1 MKKNLVSLVASLTLL
16 AVLLSF
22 TAGCSSSGGLAG
34 CFDDREVLNVYNW
47 GEYISDG
54 EDDSL
59 DVIEAFEEKYDI
71 RVNYTTFASNEE
83 MYQKIKSGAGNYDV
97 IIPSDYMIEKMI
109 KEDMLEKL
117 DFDNIPN
124 YKYIGKD
131 YKDLDYDP
139 DNEYSVPYL
148 WGTVGVFYNTKLVDE
163 EDVADKSWDILWNKK
178 YSGQILMFDNP
189 RDAFG
194 IALKKLGYSQ
204 NTTDKDEWQE
214 AYDELLKQKPL
225 VQAYVMDQIF
235 DKMSNEEAA
244 VAPYYAGDARI
255 MVTENPDIAF
265 YTPDEGTNKF
275 FDAMCIVK
283 GSEHKEAAE
292 KFIDFMCDTDVA
304 LANCEYVCYSTPQT
318 EAYKLLDKDI
328 RNKKNY
334 YPDSDVLSNCDVF
347 CNLPTD
353 INELENDLWIKLKTK

>member
-1 MKKNLVSLVASLTLL
+1 MKKTLVSLVASLTLL
-16 AVLLSF
+16 SVLLCF
-22 TAGCSSSGGLAG
+22 ATGCSSGGITG

-59 DVIEAFEEKYDI
+59 DVIEAFEEKYNI

-97 IIPSDYMIEKMI
+97 IIPSDYMVEKMI
-109 KEDMLEKL
+109 NEGLLEKL

-124 YKYIGKD
+124 YKYIGSD

-139 DNEYSVPYL
+139 NNEYSVPYL
-148 WGTVGVFYNTKLVDE
+148 WGTVGIFYNSTMVDE
-163 EDVADKSWDILWNKK
+163 EDVEAQSWDLLWNKK

-194 IALKKLGYSQ
+194 IAMKKLGYSQ
-204 NTTDKDEWQE
+204 NSTNEDEWEE
-214 AYDELLKQKPL
+214 AYELLAEQKPL

-235 DKMSNEEAA
+235 DKMANEEAA
-244 VAPYYAGDARI
+244 IAPYYAGDARI
-255 MVTENPDIAF
+255 MSAENPDIKF
-265 YTPDEGTNKF
+265 YLPVEGSNKF

-283 GSEHKEAAE
+283 GTEHKEAAE
-292 KFIDFMCDTDVA
+292 KFIDFMCEADVA
-304 LANCEYVCYSTPQT
+304 LANSEYVCYSTPHT
-318 EAYKLLDKDI
+318 EAYKMLDKDV
-328 RNKKNY
+328 RNNKNY
-334 YPDSDVLSNCDVF
+334 YPDSKVLDRCEVF
-347 CNLPTD
+347 CNLPAD